1 MNRVTRMTTR
11 ILAPSGPSARLVA
24 ALLRRLSSRAV
35 AAAAL
40 ATLAGAP
47 ALALAQAETTDAAAT
62 ETALGR
68 YYRALGDQRLVAPET
83 GSERALA
90 ELVGRGEQLALDRRW
105 DEAALVLFEAA
116 ESPRF
121 TDFQGSDDASHA
133 EYLLGGA
140 LTELGAHRTAFH
152 YLERILLR
160 GPDAPYFGPAYRRAV
175 DVALRSAELETILAS
190 LERIGEDGLTE
201 DSRNE
206 LRYLRGRA
214 RYDANDL
221 VTADGLF
228 ASVGRRSR
236 FYANAQYL
244 RGAIAT
250 RGGQL
255 REAEQLFCSIATTP
269 DTDRFTFYVDRRYF
283 DIRDLTWLA
292 LGRVAHEGHRA
303 EDAFYYY
310 FQVPEDSH
318 RVSEALFE
326 GAWAMY
332 EGHDAETAVDLL
344 DQLETRF
351 PASPFVDEA
360 TLLRGYVHLDRCE
373 FEEADRLFVRFAETF
388 EPLRSEVE
396 RILAT
401 DSRRER
407 IVEELLAA
415 EAAPEASVPRDGQVA
430 ARPDLRTMLLGLLRV
445 DPTFFRLFDELR
457 QLDAEA
463 ARSAR
468 LADQIGAMEVR
479 LRGPDAPE
487 EAAAVVDSTVDEVAR
502 LRADIDTAR
511 ASLRAMSDQLDAM
524 RTAGAPADRLAP
536 LETEINGLQ
545 DRLRGVQASLRAALR
560 ASQPAAS
567 TASDGTLAAMLVADR
582 QAARLF
588 PSRTAD
594 VRARLVAA
602 ANEYAV
608 RALTALRERL
618 GSSLR
623 RARIGR
629 IDAVMGSKRRIEV
642 QIESLAAGR
651 FPPELLDPL
660 RIQGLLRD
668 DEEYW
673 PFEGELWRDEFEE
686 DEDAIDRHPSGD
698 AANAAGSEAPSE
710 GTPPEGTP
718 PEGTNGGTP

>member
-1 MNRVTRMTTR
+1 MRRVLERLA
-11 ILAPSGPSARLVA
+11 ILLALSAG
-24 ALLRRLSSRAV
+24 
-35 AAAAL
+35 AAAPARAHD
-40 ATLAGAP
+40 ATTTPDASQAP
-47 ALALAQAETTDAAAT
+47 AADAAPITTDAA
-62 ETALGR
+62 LHR
-68 YYRALGDQRLVAPET
+68 YYTQLADRRLVASET
-83 GSERALA
+83 GSQRQLG
-90 ELVGRGEQLALDRRW
+90 ELVVHGQELVIDHRY
-105 DEAALVLFEAA
+105 DEAALVLFEAC

-121 TDFQGSDDASHA
+121 ADFEGSDDATHA

-140 LTELGAHRTAFH
+140 LLELGAHRTAAH
-152 YLERILLR
+152 YLLRILRR
-160 GPDAPYFGPAYRRAV
+160 GADAPYFGPAYRRV
-175 DVALRSAELETILAS
+175 LDVALRGAELPSILAS
-190 LERIGEDGLTE
+190 LEEIGEAGLSD
-201 DSRNE
+201 DSLNE

-221 VTADGLF
+221 PGADTLF
-228 ASVGRRSR
+228 ATVGRRSR

-244 RGAIAT
+244 RGVIAT
-250 RGGQL
+250 RAGQL

-283 DIRDLTWLA
+283 DVRDLTWLA
-292 LGRVAHEGHRA
+292 LGRVAHEGGRA
-303 EDAFYYY
+303 DDAFYYY

-373 FEEADRLFVRFAETF
+373 FEEANRLFVHFAEIF
-388 EPLRSEVE
+388 EPIRDEVE

-407 IVEELLAA
+407 IAEELLAA
-415 EAAPEASVPRDGQVA
+415 ESSAETPVPHDGEVA
-430 ARPDLRTMLLGLLRV
+430 ARPDARTMLLGLLRV
-445 DPTFFRLFDELR
+445 DPTFYR
-457 QLDAEA
+457 LDAELRMLDA
-463 ARSAR
+463 ESARSAR
-468 LADQIGAMEVR
+468 LADQIGAIEVR
-479 LRGPDAPE
+479 LTGADAPE
-487 EAAAVVDSTVDEVAR
+487 AAVAQTGSIEDDTANAR
-502 LRADIDTAR
+502 HELETAR
-511 ASLRAMSDQLDAM
+511 ASLRAMADQLDAM
-524 RTAGAPADRLAP
+524 RAQGAPAERLAP
-536 LETEINGLQ
+536 LETEVQGLQ
-545 DRLRGVQASLRAALR
+545 ARLREIETHLSQALTAHAQQF
-560 ASQPAAS
+560 A
-567 TASDGTLAAMLVADR
+567 TASDANAEGLEAQLRADR
-582 QAARLF
+582 DFARAF
-588 PSRTAD
+588 SGRTAA

-602 ANEYAV
+602 VNAYTV
-608 RALTALRERL
+608 RALETLRARL

-629 IDAVMGSKRRIEV
+629 IDAVMGSKRRIEL
-642 QIESLAAGR
+642 QIESLSAGR

-686 DEDAIDRHPSGD
+686 DESGSPETP
-698 AANAAGSEAPSE
+698 AAPAAETTPSE
-710 GTPPEGTP
+710 DTTEAQPAQAD
-718 PEGTNGGTP
+718 GGAT